1 MKLEDEIFNKVFDSS
16 YHKLVVNVLFTSSWM
31 TNKLKNELDNYNITT
46 QQFNVLRILRGQHPN
61 PSSVNLIKERMLDK
75 MCDASRIVVRLQE
88 KKLLTRI
95 SNIEDRRSV
104 DIHITEKGLDLL
116 QLINVELAI
125 KTSLSENIDDQ
136 EARQLNDLLDKLRG

>member
-1 MKLEDEIFNKVFDSS
+1 MKLEDEIFNKVFDSN

>member
-1 MKLEDEIFNKVFDSS
+1 MKLEDEIFNKVFDSN

-136 EARQLNDLLDKLRG
+136 EARQLNDLLDKLRD

>member
-1 MKLEDEIFNKVFDSS
+1 MKLEDEIFNKVFDSN

-31 TNKLKNELDNYNITT
+31 TNKLKNELDNYDITT
-46 QQFNVLRILRGQHPN
+46 QQFNVMRILRGQHPN

>member
-1 MKLEDEIFNKVFDSS
+1 MKLEDEIFNKAFDSN

-31 TNKLKNELDNYNITT
+31 TNKLKNELDNHNITT

-61 PSSVNLIKERMLDK
+61 PSSVNLIKDRMLDK
-75 MCDASRIVVRLQE
+75 MSDASRIIVRLQQ
-88 KKLLTRI
+88 KKLLTRV

-116 QLINVELAI
+116 ELVKVELEME
-125 KTSLSENIDDQ
+125 TLLSKNIDDQ
-136 EARQLNDLLDKLRG
+136 EAGQLNHLLDKLRG

>member
-1 MKLEDEIFNKVFDSS
+1 MKLEDEIFNKVFDSN

-75 MCDASRIVVRLQE
+75 MCDASRILVRLQE

>member
-1 MKLEDEIFNKVFDSS
+1 MKLEDEIFNKVFDSN

-46 QQFNVLRILRGQHPN
+46 QQFNVLRILRGQHSN